1 MTIRRSVQSAAGWT
15 FRWGLEVLIAVVI
28 AGLVAAMLFGS
39 AGCQL
44 KEPVDTDG
52 DGVGDTSMTA
62 DQIDQWRARDAAKAK
77 AEAEKVKAD
86 ADAALKKAIA
96 ERDEQIRLQETKLAQ
111 AKRIARDAERAVA
124 RQNNANSEHVAQI
137 QADAQDQID
146 DLGEEIAASI
156 ASIKNATDAQVA
168 KLTID
173 TNAAIAEIQAKWQQR
188 EDSRTIALS
197 NIEANAGFI
206 EQVANSG
213 LVKAAANA
221 VPFGNE
227 ILGALGIGGTA
238 GLMHWLGRRGGKQAG
253 QAAGESKGYDDG
265 YAAGLAHGKELGKSE
280 GRDIGW
286 QERADHQQE
295 LDKTH
300 AEALALVNIAKGGGV
315 IG

>member
-1 MTIRRSVQSAAGWT
+1 MTIRRKISSAAGWT
-15 FRWGLEVLIAVVI
+15 FRWGLEVLIAIVV

-39 AGCQL
+39 VGCQL

-62 DQIDQWRARDAAKAK
+62 DQIEQWRARDAARAK
-77 AEAEKVKAD
+77 AEADKVKAD
-86 ADAALKKAIA
+86 ADATLKKAIA
-96 ERDEQIRLQETKLAQ
+96 DRDEQIRLQEVKLAQ
-111 AKRIARDAERAVA
+111 AKRIARDAERTVA
-124 RQNNANSEHVAQI
+124 RQNNANAEHVAQI

-156 ASIKNATDAQVA
+156 AAIKNASDAQVA

-173 TNAAIAEIQAKWQQR
+173 TNAAIAEIQATWQKR

-213 LVKAAANA
+213 LVKVAAGS

-227 ILGALGIGGTA
+227 ILGLLGVGTVGGVA
-238 GLMHWLGRRGGKQAG
+238 NWLGRRGGKQAG
-253 QAAGESKGYDDG
+253 QAAGENKGWDAG
-265 YAAGLAHGKELGKSE
+265 YLEGLARGKEQGLAEGKE
-280 GRDIGW
+280 IGW
-286 QERADHQQE
+286 KDRADHQQE